1 MRDGLSDGCAVVNKN
16 AHNAMTGHEIKN
28 TDVFSILKKKELREK
43 RSNISFKLKMKK
55 YGYSYP

>member
-1 MRDGLSDGCAVVNKN
+1 MVNKN
-16 AHNAMTGHEIKN
+16 AHNTMTGHEIKN